1 MLIVFGGLPG
11 TGKTTLSRKVASRLG
26 GVYIRIDA
34 VEQAIRSGLAI
45 ADIGA
50 AGYAVALALAEAN
63 LALGSSVIADCVNPV
78 SASRIGW
85 RSLAERM
92 NARLIEVEVICSN
105 AREHQ
110 RRVEGRTADIPGH
123 TLPSWAS
130 VLAHVYEPWEE
141 PHIVVDTA
149 VMNESA
155 AVEFICAAITDR
167 HARPY

>member
-45 ADIGA
+45 ADVGA
-50 AGYAVALALAEAN
+50 AGYAVALAVAEAN
-63 LALGSSVIADCVNPV
+63 LALGSSVIADGVNPV

-105 AREHQ
+105 AREHR
-110 RRVEGRTADIPGH
+110 RRVEGAPPISPVMPCRHGPPFSLTSMSPGRSP
-123 TLPSWAS
+123 TSLWIRRS
-130 VLAHVYEPWEE
+130 
-141 PHIVVDTA
+141 
-149 VMNESA
+149 
-155 AVEFICAAITDR
+155 
-167 HARPY
+167 